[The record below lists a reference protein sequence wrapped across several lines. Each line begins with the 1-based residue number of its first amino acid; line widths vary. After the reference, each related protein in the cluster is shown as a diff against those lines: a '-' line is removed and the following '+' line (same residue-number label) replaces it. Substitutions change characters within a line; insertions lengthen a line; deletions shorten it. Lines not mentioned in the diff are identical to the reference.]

1 MKYFKLFENFAEVA
15 EPLNDAELGR
25 LIRGMMQYSSLGE
38 IPEFEG
44 NERYLWGAAKAMI
57 DNQRQ
62 SYENKVTGAAKA
74 REKRTDINNNNID
87 IKNNQNDIK
96 LISTQEKIRK
106 EKIREDK
113 ITTMRF
119 TPPSIEEVKAYCNE
133 RGNNVDPQTFVDFYE
148 AKGWMVGSNR
158 MKDWRACVR
167 TWEKN
172 RVDRGRGKQNPALN
186 YKQNPISD
194 TDFNALVVDLGGT
207 E

>member
-1 MKYFKLFENFAEVA
+1 
-15 EPLNDAELGR
+15 
-25 LIRGMMQYSSLGE
+25 MQYSSLGE

>member
-74 REKRTDINNNNID
+74 REKRTDINKNDID
-87 IKNNQNDIK
+87 INNYQNDIK
-96 LISTQEKIRK
+96 LISKQEKIRK

-119 TPPSIEEVKAYCNE
+119 TPPSVDEVTAYCEE
-133 RGNNVDPQTFVDFYE
+133 RGNRVDPQEFVDFYE
-148 AKGWMVGSNR
+148 SKGWMVGKNK
-158 MKDWRACVR
+158 MKDWKASVR
-167 TWEKN
+167 TWEKSSRPKRKLGAYAN
-172 RVDRGRGKQNPALN
+172 ER
-186 YKQNPISD
+186 PIKKE
-194 TDFNALVVDLGGT
+194 DFDELVVDLGK